1 MSSKIGHISLPV
13 SRPLEP
19 SKRFYSNKLAKE
31 IDDVSILGWEW
42 EGIQGKI
49 VQGIFSKWL
58 GENSPFLYFFLM
70 HIHVLMLF

>member
-49 VQGIFSKWL
+49 VQGIFSKMAKR
-58 GENSPFLYFFLM
+58 EFSIFIFFLM